1 MRQFYKTLDYKRHN
15 SMKPPGLQNA
25 LGVILLCYI
34 LNFSIRNE
42 LICQGN
48 EESPELLMS
57 PVIGLPFIGLPSV
70 EYQGTLQILKAGPSM
85 YGLEAHLAW
94 VRGSEAFSGG
104 CFAVYGV
111 HRHQGGSE

>member
-1 MRQFYKTLDYKRHN
+1 MNVLIFCALLPSIHRYLGAYRMCQFYKTLDYKIHN

-34 LNFSIRNE
+34 PNFSIRNE

-57 PVIGLPFIGLPSV
+57 PVIGLPSV
-70 EYQGTLQILKAGPSM
+70 EYQGTL
-85 YGLEAHLAW
+85 
-94 VRGSEAFSGG
+94 
-104 CFAVYGV
+104 
-111 HRHQGGSE
+111 